1 MLILKLRLSQNC
13 LQNDKRSNTGL
24 SEQLTL
30 KAVLRQTGSSFLYFT
45 GIMKNVCSQIFAVA
59 LLMMYCYGCATIE
72 YDNYEIY
79 QPPIQKQTPTSPP
92 RLKPYR
98 VGDQWY
104 FPMSQAHGYR
114 EIGIASWYGDPF
126 HGKRTS
132 SGETYDM
139 HTISAAHKLLP
150 LGSLV
155 RVRNLHN
162 NITLDMKIND
172 RGPFIAGRI
181 IDLSYAAAKQLGVV
195 SPGTAKVEVI
205 VLGTPAIQDNGDYF
219 NGNFTVQVGAF
230 SDVKNAQNLSQNLK
244 KTYGYAQVIPFRRD
258 NQMFY
263 RVLVGKYSTIDQVQ
277 QYELALKERGFNDA
291 FAIAE

>member
-1 MLILKLRLSQNC
+1 
-13 LQNDKRSNTGL
+13 
-24 SEQLTL
+24 
-30 KAVLRQTGSSFLYFT
+30 
-45 GIMKNVCSQIFAVA
+45 
-59 LLMMYCYGCATIE
+59 
-72 YDNYEIY
+72 
-79 QPPIQKQTPTSPP
+79 
-92 RLKPYR
+92 
-98 VGDQWY
+98 
-104 FPMSQAHGYR
+104 
-114 EIGIASWYGDPF
+114 
-126 HGKRTS
+126 
-132 SGETYDM
+132 M

-181 IDLSYAAAKQLGVV
+181 IDLSYAAAQQLGVV

-205 VLGTPAIQDNGDYF
+205 VLGTPAMPDNGEYF

-244 KTYGYAQVIPFRRD
+244 KTYGHAQVIPFRRD

-263 RVLVGKYSTIDQVQ
+263 RVLVGKYTSIDQVQ